1 MPGALLDT
9 SMYIS
14 SGALFLVLVLAADY
28 LYQRR
33 QKRQRN

>member
-1 MPGALLDT
+1 MPDVLLDT
-9 SMYIS
+9 PIYIS
-14 SGALFLVLVLAADY
+14 AGALFLVLVLAADY

>member
-1 MPGALLDT
+1 MPGAMLDT
-9 SMYIS
+9 PIYIS
-14 SGALFLVLVLAADY
+14 VGALFVVLVLAAEY

>member
-1 MPGALLDT
+1 MPDVLLDT

-14 SGALFLVLVLAADY
+14 AGALFLVLVLAVEY